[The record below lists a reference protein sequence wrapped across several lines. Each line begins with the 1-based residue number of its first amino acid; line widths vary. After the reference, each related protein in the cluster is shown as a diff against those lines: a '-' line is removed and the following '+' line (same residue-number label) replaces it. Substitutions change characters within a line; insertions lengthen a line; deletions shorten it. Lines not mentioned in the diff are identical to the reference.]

1 VADDGPGLPPEVQGR
16 LFEPFVTTKAQ
27 GTGLGLYVVE
37 TLVRRMGGRITLLPR
52 EGGGTVARAEFR
64 RPSAEGEEP

>member
-1 VADDGPGLPPEVQGR
+1 
-16 LFEPFVTTKAQ
+16 VTTKAQ